1 MNDCDAVGPQRG
13 RSTSFVSDSS
23 ENDEEAFFFNVRYER
38 EMRFLTHALTHSLSD
53 DDDDDDDDDDCDGCD
68 GCDG

>member
-1 MNDCDAVGPQRG
+1 MMKR
-13 RSTSFVSDSS
+13 R
-23 ENDEEAFFFNVRYER
+23 FFFNVRYER
-38 EMRFLTHALTHSLSD
+38 EMRFLTHARTHALS

>member
-1 MNDCDAVGPQRG
+1 MMKWRFFFMCV
-13 RSTSFVSDSS
+13 TKEYDSS
-23 ENDEEAFFFNVRYER
+23 LTHSR
-38 EMRFLTHALTHSLSD
+38 THALS

>member
-1 MNDCDAVGPQRG
+1 MIATQSVVPQRG

-23 ENDEEAFFFNVRYER
+23 ENDEEAFFFSCALRKRNAIPHSR
-38 EMRFLTHALTHSLSD
+38 THALSD